1 MNPAAASARER
12 LESVRASLPADLV
25 ASMQTPR
32 EYERLALSHLAREA
46 AAIPLGITARPIE
59 SESNVVVR
67 VLEHAIQNAG
77 HEVPSQRVKMAWET
91 GLPDFAFLEAPPF
104 SLVSERDRQLVALGG
119 DGGASREQERE
130 IPKVPEAEPQTQ
142 VVEKPDVQ
150 ALFADNIQETQEF
163 LPRMQDMAAKREWQA
178 KSQSLLI
185 PPDHLGKVVVESE
198 PEVNVNVDVQK
209 LRCGVLE
216 KMLQRERTPK
226 QTLGWTERKEIADM
240 VTLAEHWGVVNV
252 GRIYKHPVLLRMGDD
267 PSKAQKQKADQRNG
281 IKDKASPVAAT
292 AVQNQDVPAQR
303 VSEGQQAEKQGD
315 DRVAPTRPANEPH
328 TEQAPNVVVAN
339 QSQRQPM
346 QNKGAA
352 EPKEKAAQQTA
363 KGPQPEKISQEA
375 TSDAQ
380 KAQAPAPA
388 RAAPAPAPA
397 ETVPQPTA
405 STSTAPAPAS
415 ASPAPA
421 QRPAKKAPKRDRQKA
436 NRDKTAGS
444 QAPAPAGQQ
453 QKASSTDANSQS
465 NVATTGANRTQQVT
479 GLTANELLQRELMNA
494 LAAGNIALAGS
505 ITMSIV
511 QNQMMGQTC
520 NSSLADANQRFG
532 GGSLGS
538 NHVLSQGGQVP
549 IELSQQHVLVVDRL
563 GAIMFCHRE
572 VRFQLN
578 SASSTLEWDVPR
590 MLVLK
595 ALPSLI
601 LIQKRRTL

>member
-1 MNPAAASARER
+1 
-12 LESVRASLPADLV
+12 
-25 ASMQTPR
+25 
-32 EYERLALSHLAREA
+32 
-46 AAIPLGITARPIE
+46 
-59 SESNVVVR
+59 
-67 VLEHAIQNAG
+67 
-77 HEVPSQRVKMAWET
+77 
-91 GLPDFAFLEAPPF
+91 
-104 SLVSERDRQLVALGG
+104 
-119 DGGASREQERE
+119 
-130 IPKVPEAEPQTQ
+130 
-142 VVEKPDVQ
+142 
-150 ALFADNIQETQEF
+150 
-163 LPRMQDMAAKREWQA
+163 
-178 KSQSLLI
+178 
-185 PPDHLGKVVVESE
+185 
-198 PEVNVNVDVQK
+198 
-209 LRCGVLE
+209 
-216 KMLQRERTPK
+216 
-226 QTLGWTERKEIADM
+226 
-240 VTLAEHWGVVNV
+240 
-252 GRIYKHPVLLRMGDD
+252 MGDD

-281 IKDKASPVAAT
+281 IKDKSSPVAAT

-315 DRVAPTRPANEPH
+315 DRVAPTRPVNEPH

-532 GGSLGS
+532 SGSLGS

-549 IELSQQHVLVVDRL
+549 IELSQQHVGMGCAPNVGSQGSAIPNSNTEAANSLIVSGTSIKRTDGIPTKSWLSDDRPSHVNSYAHTVSRTADTANAWS
-563 GAIMFCHRE
+563 GADGLEPGITRNTRSRKLRYAAYNRWHGTWDADGSTANATNIPCTAGSGSGYSICAIDLR
-572 VRFQLN
+572 R
-578 SASSTLEWDVPR
+578 SRYKWTGAADDGGIRASSDGSNSDANAADGFFSGTIIHAKCKWSGQCTFAV
-590 MLVLK
+590 
-595 ALPSLI
+595 A
-601 LIQKRRTL
+601 